1 MKKTALT
8 TAEIRR
14 FNRSQIY
21 KAIYDNKQIS
31 KQGIG
36 YELQISLP
44 TVRQNLSELQEAGLI
59 EICGSSESTGGRK
72 AQLYRCI
79 ADARIAFGVS
89 VFKHSLQ
96 IVEVDLYGQVL
107 AKEQHNIDFENN
119 GEYFQKIC
127 ALIQQFI
134 LNTEVDR
141 RRILGVGIAFQGLTS
156 RHGDRIVFGKILNNE
171 NVTLEHFTRYLDY
184 PCILLHDSE
193 TAATYELW
201 KHPDIKDAAFLL
213 LNRNLG
219 GALILDGSIHSG
231 SFLTSGIFEHMCLV
245 PKGRLCYCG
254 QHGCL
259 ETYCSAEALMT
270 EADMSLEDFFTKV
283 RSGEKRENEIWD
295 NYLHN
300 LALAM
305 NNILMVV
312 NCDII
317 LGGLLSL
324 YIIPEDLQT
333 LRKYVRMKSAFDF
346 FNSYLMSKSITNTFA
361 EPTGAALHYISE
373 FLDQV

>member
-44 TVRQNLSELQEAGLI
+44 TVSQNLSELQEAGLI

-79 ADARIAFGVS
+79 A
-89 VFKHSLQ
+89 HLQ
-96 IVEVDLYGQVL
+96 HGRATGRRGKGYDLTV
-107 AKEQHNIDFENN
+107 
-119 GEYFQKIC
+119 
-127 ALIQQFI
+127 
-134 LNTEVDR
+134 TVR
-141 RRILGVGIAFQGLTS
+141 RPHRFAELRF
-156 RHGDRIVFGKILNNE
+156 VFGKILNNE

-219 GALILDGSIHSG
+219 GAPILDGSIHSG

-270 EADMSLEDFFTKV
+270 EADMSLEGFFKKNV
-283 RSGEKRENEIWD
+283 KMRSGTTTCTIWHW
-295 NYLHN
+295 L
-300 LALAM
+300 
-305 NNILMVV
+305 
-312 NCDII
+312 
-317 LGGLLSL
+317 
-324 YIIPEDLQT
+324 
-333 LRKYVRMKSAFDF
+333 
-346 FNSYLMSKSITNTFA
+346 
-361 EPTGAALHYISE
+361 
-373 FLDQV
+373 